1 MPKVMITGAGRG
13 FGRELFRVYSERG
26 WTVFPLVRNPAVA
39 QELSAGSAAGCY
51 PIIGD
56 VACAGIEGQIDAV
69 LAQHG
74 DALDLLINNAGNIK
88 KLRWLPNTEPEDL
101 ESLFQVHCVGAF
113 RCIRAALPF
122 LRKAERPMVINVTSR
137 WGSIGRTTAGQFR
150 GIYSYQIAKCA
161 QNMLTACFD
170 QELKNQGIRVAA
182 VHPGKLM
189 TAAGAT
195 DADTNQRAAALAMAD
210 WIQSFDRGQACVC
223 HDLMAGGIIEW

>member
-1 MPKVMITGAGRG
+1 MPKVLITGAGRG
-13 FGRELFRVYSERG
+13 FGRELFKVYAERR

-39 QELSAGSAAGCY
+39 EELSSARVAACY

-56 VACAGIEGQIDAV
+56 VACASVEDQIRAV

-88 KLRWLPNTEPEDL
+88 KLRWLPNTVPEDM
-101 ESLFQVHCVGAF
+101 ESLFKVHCVGVF
-113 RCIRAALPF
+113 RCTRAALPF

-137 WGSIGRTTAGQFR
+137 WGSIARTAAGQFR

-170 QELKNQGIRVAA
+170 QELKDQGIRVVAL
-182 VHPGKLM
+182 HPGKLM
-189 TAAGAT
+189 TEAGAA
-195 DADTNQRAAALAMAD
+195 DADTPPREAALKMAD
-210 WIQSFDRGQACVC
+210 WIQSFDLGQACVC
-223 HDLMAGGIIEW
+223 HDLMEGGIIEW